1 MASVAK
7 ENYLKAI
14 YFLSSEGQ
22 PVTVS
27 NIAQKLDV
35 SKPTANNMIK
45 SLEELGW
52 LHYEKYKPIQ
62 ITEEGKKAA
71 AQVIRKH
78 RLTEMFL
85 HEIMGFGWEEVHEIA
100 EEMEHIGSE
109 SLFERMD
116 SMLGHP
122 TVDPH
127 GSPIPDAT
135 GHMAIHDYE
144 KLSDI
149 AVGSTGKL
157 RALGE
162 SSNGL
167 LVFLNEQ
174 DIGLGSTIEL
184 KSIHEFDSTY
194 HIQVDDDEIKVVGKK
209 VADNLLLEMI

>member
-1 MASVAK
+1 MPSVAK

-14 YFLSSEGQ
+14 YFLNSEGE

-27 NIAQKLDV
+27 KIAEKLDV

-45 SLEELGW
+45 SLQEMGW
-52 LHYEKYKPIQ
+52 LQYEKYKPIKM
-62 ITEEGKKAA
+62 TAKGKKAA

-100 EEMEHIGSE
+100 EEMEHIDSDA
-109 SLFERMD
+109 LFERMD
-116 SMLGHP
+116 SMLGNP
-122 TVDPH
+122 EVDPH
-127 GSPIPDAT
+127 GSPIPSAD
-135 GHMAIHDYE
+135 GHMPTHSYV
-144 KLSDI
+144 KLSDMAI
-149 AVGSTGKL
+149 GEAGNL
-157 RALGE
+157 RGLGE

-174 DIGLGSTIEL
+174 DIGLGSLIEV

-194 HIQVDDDEIKVVGKK
+194 HIKVDKNEMRVVGKK
-209 VADNLLLEMI
+209 VADNLLIEPI